1 MYNKNAW
8 EKYSEEEF
16 KLVMKF
22 NDDYKDFLSKGKTE
36 RKCVELSVKEA
47 EANGFKELSTYSSL
61 KKGDKV
67 YVTNK
72 NKNFAA
78 FVIGEESIENGLRVL
93 GAHIDSPRLDIKQ
106 NPLYEKNG
114 FTLLDTHYYGGVK
127 KYQWVTIPL
136 ALYGVV
142 CKKDGTTINVEI
154 GDDVNDYDSL
164 LQADFAITVP
174 NAVEKIK
181 NIPNI
186 QITERTG
193 GDGAFREV
201 VDALIY

>member
-1 MYNKNAW
+1 MINLPKTIKMVITDFDGIVTDNCVYISSSGEMTRKLNFKDIMAFSLLRKNGYKIGIISGEANSAIEVIKEKFDVEEVHQGIRNKLDVINKII
-8 EKYSEEEF
+8 EKYGL
-16 KLVMKF
+16 K
-22 NDDYKDFLSKGKTE
+22 NDEY
-36 RKCVELSVKEA
+36 
-47 EANGFKELSTYSSL
+47 
-61 KKGDKV
+61 
-67 YVTNK
+67 
-72 NKNFAA
+72 
-78 FVIGEESIENGLRVL
+78 
-93 GAHIDSPRLDIKQ
+93 
-106 NPLYEKNG
+106 LY
-114 FTLLDTHYYGGVK
+114 
-127 KYQWVTIPL
+127 
-136 ALYGVV
+136 
-142 CKKDGTTINVEI
+142 I